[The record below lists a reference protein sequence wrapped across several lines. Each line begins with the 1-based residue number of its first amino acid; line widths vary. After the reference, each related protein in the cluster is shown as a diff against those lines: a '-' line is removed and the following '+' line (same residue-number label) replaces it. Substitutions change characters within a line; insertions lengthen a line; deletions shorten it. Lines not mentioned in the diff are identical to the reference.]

1 MLRFQTLRFAS
12 VQVPVVSHA
21 AHFARVSAR
30 RYATE
35 TESRRPDG
43 HTLPYM
49 ALGLATLGGAYFYFS
64 RNPNNEEK
72 LKKARANEENMKH
85 KIRESAAAVKYK
97 AGSTVE
103 EGKQRYEDAKV
114 GLG

>member
-1 MLRFQTLRFAS
+1 
-12 VQVPVVSHA
+12 
-21 AHFARVSAR
+21 
-30 RYATE
+30 
-35 TESRRPDG
+35 
-43 HTLPYM
+43 
-49 ALGLATLGGAYFYFS
+49 
-64 RNPNNEEK
+64 
-72 LKKARANEENMKH
+72 MKH